1 MSVGFRPTEDD
12 TEIIEALKR
21 PGEKTSDVLRRAL
34 RALEREEWQRQALTD
49 MERIAA
55 SGENLA
61 EEPDEWEHDETGQP
75 VDRRTEEHRP
85 VDVVA
90 EVAAEFG
97 LIHAGDPEQ
106 KQGPSSRLGQRRLLA
121 AALAASQRRNSS
133 SPLYLGR
140 AARHAADAVA
150 RRLDMSGRLDFC
162 LDHPGMWPTGWQ
174 APRLTRALASRLR
187 EQDRVARMNLV
198 WAAVN
203 QNDLTERQEK
213 ILDELAESL
222 RGDEVADK

>member
-34 RALEREEWQRQALTD
+34 RALEREEWQRQALKD

-61 EEPDEWEHDETGQP
+61 EEPDEWDRDETGDP
-75 VDRRTEEHRP
+75 VDRRTEEPRS

-90 EVAAEFG
+90 EVAPEFG
-97 LIHAGDPEQ
+97 LGHGSDPEQ
-106 KQGPSSRLGQRRLLA
+106 RQGPSRRLGQRRLLA
-121 AALAASQRRNSS
+121 AAIAASQRRNSS

-140 AARHAADAVA
+140 AARHAADALA
-150 RRLDMSGRLDFC
+150 RRLEPGRLDFC
-162 LDHPGMWPTGWQ
+162 LEHQGMWPTVAQWPHLTRMV
-174 APRLTRALASRLR
+174 APRFR
-187 EQDRVARMNLV
+187 EQGRVSWRDHLIWV
-198 WAAVN
+198 AAN
-203 QNDLTERQEK
+203 QDALTERQEE
-213 ILDELAESL
+213 ILSELAESL
-222 RGDEVADK
+222 REDEAANK